1 MTPPRILVF
10 VDYFL
15 PGFRAGGPIR
25 TIANMIAHLGD
36 TFAFRVVTRDRDLG
50 DEVPY
55 SSVQVDSW
63 NVVGNTEV
71 FYASPANDRL
81 SGLMRLMRQTPH
93 DLVYLNSY
101 FSWRSAGLP
110 LLLRWLG
117 IVPCRPVVLAPRGEF
132 SPGALALKAGKK
144 RLYIRLAG
152 WLGLYR
158 QVCWQ
163 ASSEQEAE
171 DIRRALGDSAL
182 RVMVAP
188 NLLPPLAPVEA
199 GSTAKIP
206 EMVLPSSSALRLV
219 FLSRISP
226 KKNLA
231 FLLQVLAGVD
241 FPISLTIYGP
251 QEDVAYWQQCEALMA
266 ALPSHVTVR
275 HAGVL
280 SPEQV
285 PAALAGHELFVFPT
299 LGENFGHVIFEALKA
314 GLPVLLSDQTPWQ
327 STPDGAVQTLPLDA
341 LAPWRE
347 AIKAQAALSPT
358 ERQVRRQAAAA
369 LADTMMHS
377 SDRVAANR
385 QLFLEALGG

>member
-144 RLYIRLAG
+144 RLYIGLAG

-206 EMVLPSSSALRLV
+206 EMVLPSSSALR
-219 FLSRISP
+219 
-226 KKNLA
+226 
-231 FLLQVLAGVD
+231 
-241 FPISLTIYGP
+241 
-251 QEDVAYWQQCEALMA
+251 
-266 ALPSHVTVR
+266 
-275 HAGVL
+275 
-280 SPEQV
+280 
-285 PAALAGHELFVFPT
+285 
-299 LGENFGHVIFEALKA
+299 
-314 GLPVLLSDQTPWQ
+314 
-327 STPDGAVQTLPLDA
+327 
-341 LAPWRE
+341 
-347 AIKAQAALSPT
+347 
-358 ERQVRRQAAAA
+358 
-369 LADTMMHS
+369 
-377 SDRVAANR
+377 
-385 QLFLEALGG
+385 

>member
-1 MTPPRILVF
+1 MTPRILVF

-36 TFAFRVVTRDRDLG
+36 AFVFRVVTRDRDLG
-50 DEVPY
+50 DEAPY

-63 NVVGNTEV
+63 NAVGNAEV
-71 FYASPANDRL
+71 FYASPAVDRPT
-81 SGLMRLMRQTPH
+81 GLMRLMRQTPH
-93 DLVYLNSY
+93 DLVYLNSF

-117 IVPCRPVVLAPRGEF
+117 VVPCRPVVLAPRGEF

-144 RLYIRLAG
+144 RLYIRLTG

-158 QVCWQ
+158 NICWQ

-171 DIRRALGDSAL
+171 DIRRALGCSAS

-188 NLLPPLAPVEA
+188 NLLPPLATIEA
-199 GSTAKIP
+199 GSTTHAP
-206 EMVLPSSSALRLV
+206 EMVPPSGSALRLV

-231 FLLQVLAGVD
+231 FLLQALAGVD
-241 FPISLTIYGP
+241 FPVSLTIYGP
-251 QEDVAYWQQCEALMA
+251 QEDVAYWQQCEALME
-266 ALPSHVTVR
+266 ALPSHVVVR

-285 PAALAGHELFVFPT
+285 PAALAEHDLFVFPT

-327 STPDGAVQTLPLDA
+327 PTPDGAVQTLPLAA
-341 LAPWRE
+341 LAPWRV
-347 AIKAQAALSPT
+347 AIQAQAALSPT